1 MMSVDLRRESHW
13 NNLPPHQ
20 LCRLR
25 EIFAHGISRAQYQDI
40 SEEFRDKQLSRDWA
54 NTNKKLSSKRLF
66 YWIQLEFLSIIRVRV
81 VNLSH
86 QTCGGNSISDKHS
99 ICLRFRL
106 LNKFHPHPCASINAS
121 LSSRSRHVNELHE
134 WLKILSIF
142 FIHNSPIYVNWWKMF
157 TPRENRAS
165 KFSNGLTSKNMQ
177 SILIGR

>member
-1 MMSVDLRRESHW
+1 MSLIIGNIQSPAEQTRFLEWIEGERASMMSVDLRRESHW

-54 NTNKKLSSKRLF
+54 NTNKKLSNKRLF

-86 QTCGGNSISDKHS
+86 QTCGGSSISDKHS
-99 ICLRFRL
+99 ICLHFRL
-106 LNKFHPHPCASINAS
+106 FDEFHPRPCAS
-121 LSSRSRHVNELHE
+121 SR
-134 WLKILSIF
+134 F
-142 FIHNSPIYVNWWKMF
+142 
-157 TPRENRAS
+157 S
-165 KFSNGLTSKNMQ
+165 KFTVKACEWTSRVAEN
-177 SILIGR
+177 SFNIFHS